1 MDTTFVIDSSV
12 CDDADNWNSVLN
24 FVKMSVR
31 FFDMSVPIE
40 GIPSFE
46 KNMADAKSAVNRKI
60 NIERK
65 KKLIERKRKLICAS
79 TGCKQQILIRHHR
92 KLFVD

>member
-24 FVKMSVR
+24 FVKTLVR
-31 FFDMSVPIE
+31 FFDVSVPIE
-40 GIPSFE
+40 RIPSFE

-65 KKLIERKRKLICAS
+65 NKTNREEAETDLRFNRM
-79 TGCKQQILIRHHR
+79 
-92 KLFVD
+92 